1 MLGFSGGSVVKNLPA
16 NARDAGALGKQ
27 DPLEEKMAAHSS
39 CLAWEIPWTEGP
51 VGLYS
56 TWSQRVRI
64 WLRDSTHTTPWIKY
78 LTFGS
83 LYFLVH
89 KLGRMVLHEGVLITK
104 PTLCMLRGGVSP
116 HLSQAMLQHHLGIGQ
131 LNPFP
136 SILHCLPRH
145 DIISKDWGPSPTR
158 PSPDPCSTISDASS
172 KPRLLTVFLINELQ
186 ISEIPKTPSLGLIH
200 LLKWLTEA
208 FYLAGHWC
216 IIKEYNSGTA
226 RWKRCLARD
235 GAGESLHALSR
246 RILPAPPYVRQPG
259 KPFRFP
265 WRFHYIVKID

>member
-1 MLGFSGGSVVKNLPA
+1 MRVFWSPNPPCVCWEEEFLHTSY
-16 NARDAGALGKQ
+16 KQ
-27 DPLEEKMAAHSS
+27 CSN
-39 CLAWEIPWTEGP
+39 T
-51 VGLYS
+51 
-56 TWSQRVRI
+56 I
-64 WLRDSTHTTPWIKY
+64 WVSDNWI
-78 LTFGS
+78 
-83 LYFLVH
+83 
-89 KLGRMVLHEGVLITK
+89 
-104 PTLCMLRGGVSP
+104 
-116 HLSQAMLQHHLGIGQ
+116 
-131 LNPFP
+131 PFP

-216 IIKEYNSGTA
+216 IIKEYNWGIA

-235 GAGESLHALSR
+235 GAGESLHAISR
-246 RILPAPPYVRQPG
+246 RILPAPPYVHQPG